1 MGTTNQIS
9 NWSDQSGDGLLEPTN
24 NAEGISVT
32 RGLIANL
39 ASEGSLDIPRVA
51 SREDIPSDEVGFF
64 YIQDEEL
71 ITYRV

>member
-1 MGTTNQIS
+1 MGTTNQLS

-24 NAEGISVT
+24 NAEGVSIT

-39 ASEGSLDIPRVA
+39 VSEGSLDIPRVPTR
-51 SREDIPSDEVGFF
+51 SEIPTGEVGFF